1 MSEKEEG
8 RKKNEGEKS
17 IGKKKNVL
25 DNLALD
31 NRKVFVKKALPVHG
45 FTI

>member
-8 RKKNEGEKS
+8 RRKNEGERS
-17 IGKKKNVL
+17 REEKNVL

-31 NRKVFVKKALPVHG
+31 NRKLFVKKALPVYV
-45 FTI
+45 